1 MSAPRLDGVVDG
13 PMRFVHAGFGP
24 DAVPYE
30 QAYAE
35 QRRLHAL
42 RVTDDITDVCVLQEH
57 PPVYTAGKRT
67 KATAFPVD
75 DTPVLA
81 VDRGGEITW
90 HGPGQLVGYPV
101 VKLPVPLDSV
111 GHVRKLED
119 ALIGTCAEFGVDT
132 ARLAGRSGVWVL
144 GDEPPAP
151 DVPPSGAG
159 VLPPGA
165 LQPSVLPSAAR
176 EHGRHR
182 KIAAIGVR
190 IERCTSL
197 HGFGLNCDP
206 DLTAFDR
213 IVPCGIEDAG
223 VTSLA
228 AELGRPVPVA
238 EVVPVVERHL
248 ARVFAA
254 TRR

>member
-1 MSAPRLDGVVDG
+1 MGA
-13 PMRFVHAGFGP
+13 MRFVHGGFGP
-24 DAVPYE
+24 DAVAYE

-35 QRRLHAL
+35 QRRLHAA
-42 RVTDDITDVCVLQEH
+42 RVADEITDVCVLQEH
-57 PPVYTAGKRT
+57 LPVYTAGKRT
-67 KATAFPVD
+67 KATAFPPDGV
-75 DTPVLA
+75 PVLT

-111 GHVRKLED
+111 GHVRRIED
-119 ALIGTCAEFGVDT
+119 ALIGTCAEFGVVT

-144 GDEPPAP
+144 GDRPPAP
-151 DVPPSGAG
+151 DVPPS
-159 VLPPGA
+159 
-165 LQPSVLPSAAR
+165 AAR
-176 EHGRHR
+176 AHGQHR

-206 DLTAFDR
+206 DLTPFDR

-223 VTSLA
+223 VTSLS
-228 AELGRPVPVA
+228 AELGRRVTPA
-238 EVVPVVERHL
+238 DVVPVVERHL
-248 ARVFAA
+248 TRVFA
-254 TRR
+254 TDRR

>member
-1 MSAPRLDGVVDG
+1 
-13 PMRFVHAGFGP
+13 MRFVHGGFGQ

-42 RVTDDITDVCVLQEH
+42 RVADEITDVCVLQEH
-57 PPVYTAGKRT
+57 LPVYTAGKRT
-67 KATAFPVD
+67 KATAFPTD
-75 DTPVLA
+75 DVPVLT

-111 GHVRKLED
+111 GHVRRLEA
-119 ALIGTCAEFGVDT
+119 ALIGTCAEFGVATD
-132 ARLAGRSGVWVL
+132 RLAGRSGVWVL
-144 GDEPPAP
+144 GDHAPAP
-151 DVPPSGAG
+151 DVPPS
-159 VLPPGA
+159 
-165 LQPSVLPSAAR
+165 AAR
-176 EHGRHR
+176 AHGQHR

-206 DLTAFDR
+206 DLTPFDR

-223 VTSLA
+223 VTSLS
-228 AELGRPVPVA
+228 AELGRRVTPA
-238 EVVPVVERHL
+238 EVAPVVERHL
-248 ARVFAA
+248 TRVFAA
-254 TRR
+254 DHR

>member
-1 MSAPRLDGVVDG
+1 
-13 PMRFVHAGFGP
+13 MRFLHGGFGE

-42 RVTDDITDVCVLQEH
+42 RVADEVTDVCVLQEH
-57 PPVYTAGKRT
+57 LPVYTAGKRT
-67 KATAFPVD
+67 KATAFPPD
-75 DTPVLA
+75 DVAVLT

-111 GHVRKLED
+111 GHVRRIED
-119 ALIGTCAEFGVDT
+119 ALIGTCAEFGVET

-144 GDEPPAP
+144 GDHPPAP
-151 DVPPSGAG
+151 DVPPS
-159 VLPPGA
+159 
-165 LQPSVLPSAAR
+165 AAR
-176 EHGRHR
+176 AHGQHR

-213 IVPCGIEDAG
+213 IVPCGLEDSG
-223 VTSLA
+223 VTSLT
-228 AELGRPVPVA
+228 AELGRPVAPA

-248 ARVFAA
+248 TRVFAA
-254 TRR
+254 DRR

>member
-1 MSAPRLDGVVDG
+1 
-13 PMRFVHAGFGP
+13 MRFLHGGFGP
-24 DAVPYE
+24 DAVSYE
-30 QAYAE
+30 EAYAE

-42 RVTDDITDVCVLQEH
+42 RVADEIGDVCVLQEH
-57 PPVYTAGKRT
+57 LPVYTAGKRT
-67 KATAFPVD
+67 KATAFPPD
-75 DTPVLA
+75 DVPVLT

-111 GHVRKLED
+111 GHVRRLED
-119 ALIGTCAEFGVDT
+119 ALIGTCAEFGVEC

-144 GDEPPAP
+144 GDRPPAP
-151 DVPPSGAG
+151 DVPPS
-159 VLPPGA
+159 
-165 LQPSVLPSAAR
+165 AAR
-176 EHGRHR
+176 AHGQHR

-206 DLTAFDR
+206 DLTAFDA

-223 VTSLA
+223 VTSLT
-228 AELGRPVPVA
+228 AELGRRVAPA
-238 EVVPVVERHL
+238 EVAPVVERHL
-248 ARVFAA
+248 TRVFAA
-254 TRR
+254 DRR

>member
-1 MSAPRLDGVVDG
+1 
-13 PMRFVHAGFGP
+13 MRFLHAGFGP

-30 QAYAE
+30 QGYAE
-35 QRRLHAL
+35 QRRLHAS
-42 RVTDDITDVCVLQEH
+42 RVADEIGDVCVLQEH
-57 PPVYTAGKRT
+57 LPVYTAGKRT
-67 KATAFPVD
+67 KAAAFPTD
-75 DTPVLA
+75 DVPVLT

-119 ALIGTCAEFGVDT
+119 ALIGTCAEFGVATD
-132 ARLAGRSGVWVL
+132 RLAGRSGVWVL
-144 GDEPPAP
+144 GDRPPAP
-151 DVPPSGAG
+151 DVPPS
-159 VLPPGA
+159 
-165 LQPSVLPSAAR
+165 AAR
-176 EHGRHR
+176 ANGQHR

-228 AELGRPVPVA
+228 AELGRPVAVA
-238 EVVPVVERHL
+238 EVLPVVERHL
-248 ARVFAA
+248 ARVFSAA
-254 TRR
+254 R

>member
-1 MSAPRLDGVVDG
+1 MTDGAL
-13 PMRFVHAGFGP
+13 RFVHAGFGP
-24 DAVPYE
+24 DAVPYD
-30 QAYAE
+30 QGYAE
-35 QRRLHAL
+35 QRRLHAS
-42 RVTDDITDVCVLQEH
+42 RVADEIGDVCVLQEH
-57 PPVYTAGKRT
+57 LPVYTAGKRT
-67 KATAFPVD
+67 KPTALPAD
-75 DTPVLA
+75 DVTVLT

-111 GHVRKLED
+111 GHVRRIED
-119 ALIGTCAEFGVDT
+119 ALIGTCAEFGVGT

-144 GDEPPAP
+144 GDRPPAP
-151 DVPPSGAG
+151 DVPPS
-159 VLPPGA
+159 
-165 LQPSVLPSAAR
+165 AAR
-176 EHGRHR
+176 EHGQHR

-238 EVVPVVERHL
+238 EVLPVVERHL
-248 ARVFAA
+248 TRVFAGL
-254 TRR
+254 R

>member
-1 MSAPRLDGVVDG
+1 
-13 PMRFVHAGFGP
+13 MRFVHGGFGR

-42 RVTDDITDVCVLQEH
+42 RVADEIGDVCVLQEH
-57 PPVYTAGKRT
+57 LPVYTAGKRT
-67 KATAFPVD
+67 KATAFPTD
-75 DTPVLA
+75 DVPVLT

-111 GHVRKLED
+111 GHVRRLED
-119 ALIGTCAEFGVDT
+119 ALIGTCAEFGVAT

-144 GDEPPAP
+144 GADEPAP
-151 DVPPSGAG
+151 DVPPS
-159 VLPPGA
+159 
-165 LQPSVLPSAAR
+165 AAR
-176 EHGRHR
+176 AHGQHR

-206 DLTAFDR
+206 DLTPFDR

-223 VTSLA
+223 VTSLS
-228 AELGRPVPVA
+228 AELGRRVAPA

-248 ARVFAA
+248 TRVFAA
-254 TRR
+254 DRR

>member
-1 MSAPRLDGVVDG
+1 MGV
-13 PMRFVHAGFGP
+13 RFVYGGFGA
-24 DAVPYE
+24 DAVSYE

-35 QRRLHAL
+35 QRRLHAA
-42 RVTDDITDVCVLQEH
+42 RVADEITDVCVLQEH
-57 PPVYTAGKRT
+57 LPVYTAGKRT
-67 KATAFPVD
+67 KATAFPTRDVA
-75 DTPVLA
+75 VLT

-111 GHVRKLED
+111 GHVRRIED
-119 ALIGTCAEFGVDT
+119 ALIATCAEFGVGT

-144 GDEPPAP
+144 GDQPPAP
-151 DVPPSGAG
+151 DVPPS
-159 VLPPGA
+159 
-165 LQPSVLPSAAR
+165 AAR
-176 EHGRHR
+176 AHGQHR

-206 DLTAFDR
+206 DLTAFDA

-228 AELGRPVPVA
+228 AELGRPVATA

-248 ARVFAA
+248 TRVFAA
-254 TRR
+254 DRR